1 MKIEKEHLNRG
12 GGLHG
17 GLSSTIVDVVTTYA
31 LMSHTEDNI
40 KAGVS
45 VDLHVSF
52 LKGAKEN
59 DELII
64 EAKTIK
70 CGKTLAF
77 LDCEI
82 RNKKCNSI
90 LVRGSHTKFVGSG

>member
-1 MKIEKEHLNRG
+1 M
-12 GGLHG
+12 
-17 GLSSTIVDVVTTYA
+17 
-31 LMSHTEDNI
+31 

-64 EAKTIK
+64 EANTVR

-77 LDCEI
+77 LECEI
-82 RNKKCNSI
+82 KNKTDESVI
-90 LVRGSHTKFVGSG
+90 VRGSHTKFVGSG